1 LHSRSSIVSDAIR
14 SRFSDEARLVPIM
27 MKRRTLFPLVVAAF
41 FACVGSRLPERCDVS
56 WQDIASAQQDWRQEF
71 EDVCSR
77 TQDAMTLSAGELTDL
92 VARCDALKP
101 AIEKLEETPR
111 KVYLKRLQMCR
122 DLFVFVLESKM
133 NEQKIMEPAR

>member
-1 LHSRSSIVSDAIR
+1 MQMKPD
-14 SRFSDEARLVPIM
+14 M
-27 MKRRTLFPLVVAAF
+27 MKRRTLFFLLVAAF
-41 FACVGSRLPERCDVS
+41 FACVGSRLPERGDVA
-56 WQDIASAQQDWRQEF
+56 WQDIASAREDWRQEF
-71 EDVCSR
+71 EAVCSR
-77 TQDAMTLSAGELTDL
+77 TQDAMTLSAGELREL

-133 NEQKIMEPAR
+133 NEQEIREPAR